1 MLDRK
6 REIRYIGCLSTTDGG
21 SRFDF
26 EVRAAEQD
34 TVTISVDVPGLMF
47 AGSARVMVQEAAGI
61 CSAKIK
67 ELCGAEGTEK
77 LPSRLLLT
85 GHDISQFRE
94 PPKSHRRS
102 FQRS

>member
-1 MLDRK
+1 MQDRK
-6 REIRYIGCLSTTDGG
+6 REIRYIGFVSTTDGG
-21 SRFDF
+21 RRFDF
-26 EVRAAEQD
+26 QVKAAEQEE
-34 TVTISVDVPGLMF
+34 VTISVDIPGLMF
-47 AGSARVMVQEAAGI
+47 AGSTRIMVQEAAGI